1 LEKVYGYAKGL
12 ASRRGGGAVAT
23 GGAGRGQQATPLPAG
38 KPERLKALP
47 RRGGSGD
54 RSPTMMTPW

>member
-1 LEKVYGYAKGL
+1 MKGL
-12 ASRRGGGAVAT
+12 ASQRGGAAVAA
-23 GGAGRGQQATPLPAG
+23 GGAGRGQQAPPLPAG